1 MADRSGK
8 PRYKSMKKRLV
19 RINMAVSTTGTSTA
33 PVSLTGS
40 DISETSIEGRKPVK
54 LQFKKLILWQRFK
67 RDRESTVPKM
77 KACFYRMIEIL
88 NV

>member
-8 PRYKSMKKRLV
+8 PRYESMKKRLV

-33 PVSLTGS
+33 PVSSTGS

-67 RDRESTVPKM
+67 RDRESSS
-77 KACFYRMIEIL
+77 
-88 NV
+88 